1 MSSLSELLVN
11 RFEEFKHALLDSNI
25 IQEKDANTIIDA
37 MEKEAKRP
45 PRIALIGKAGVGKS
59 STINALFNANR
70 PISHIEPCTHEPHA
84 NLYYTDNGGTIEV
97 YDMPGIGESLKADER
112 YLKIY
117 ESVFPKVD
125 VIVWIITAEDREFSY
140 MQYCILKI
148 IKRLGKDSLSNVVF
162 AINKADLMY
171 PNNWDERINM
181 PSDEQ
186 LEYLNKFVNY
196 TTKLIKE
203 VATNWNG
210 KVLVYSAEKAYGLK
224 ELLLAMLKSSKKKNE
239 VWIFSKAENLANP
252 LDLVDPKIR
261 EIMEQMTEEGH

>member
-1 MSSLSELLVN
+1 MSLSEL
-11 RFEEFKHALLDSNI
+11 FEKKLGEFERLLLDSNI
-25 IQEKDANTIIDA
+25 MPEKDANKIIEA
-37 MEKEAKRP
+37 MNKEAQRP

-70 PISHIEPCTHEPHA
+70 PISHISPCTHEAHA
-84 NLYYTDNGGTIEV
+84 QLYKTDNGGAVEV
-97 YDMPGIGESLKADER
+97 YDLPGIGESIRADKRNLE
-112 YLKIY
+112 IY

-140 MQYCILKI
+140 MQYCIMRI
-148 IKRLGKDSLSNVVF
+148 IEKLGKNSLSRVVF

-181 PSDEQ
+181 PSEEQ
-186 LEYLNKFVNY
+186 LEQLNQFANY
-196 TTKLIKE
+196 TTNLIKE
-203 VATNWNG
+203 VASNWNG

-224 ELLLAMLKSSKKKNE
+224 ELLLSMLKSSKKKDEAWN
-239 VWIFSKAENLANP
+239 ISKMGNLADP

-261 EIMEQMTEEGH
+261 EIVQQMAEENQ